1 MPHVMPKSA
10 ARRPYSLL
18 TGLARFIPALLA
30 FAAVVPAVHP
40 LALILLLAGNA
51 LLLTA
56 LCANLGFDMD
66 TRFARSIARR
76 GLTGF
81 ILLSLYSVFVAA
93 LIAAPAW
100 FLATEPSLLAMFGL
114 SIATLV
120 ALLSLWHVWPA
131 FVLPFIWD
139 DAYPE
144 EGQGS
149 WLFTAL
155 RRSFAFARHLLS
167 EHGAYFTHGLPASLS
182 LLVVIL
188 GALVLAGL
196 GDRMPLDNRL
206 LAIVGYALVLAP
218 LALLILVKRCAS
230 LLLADERAA
239 RRKSV
244 AADPLAAQ
252 PHPLPSLP
260 AGMGALELSAT
271 LFAAARTGQI
281 ELALAALHRGAN
293 PDTMPMPGDRDQRS
307 VLTHAVILPDLRLLR
322 ALIAK
327 GVDVN
332 RMHGGM
338 APLIAATRDSYQGR
352 PDAIMTLLANGA
364 DPRSA
369 DSEGNTALHL
379 AALCGEPIVAALLLD
394 AGADIN
400 AINRDA
406 LTPLGIASTNGNWT
420 LATFL
425 LEHGAQTEV
434 ERAQPA
440 LLLAATVT
448 DDDPTGVKLLL
459 KRRAKIDAQ
468 GLLSRTALMTA
479 ALAGHT
485 RIAEALLS
493 AGANASLVDQ
503 HGTSAL
509 MEAARCGAVA
519 IIHALGK
526 RKADADLID
535 ATGRTALMIAC
546 NSRLSSEDTVRA
558 LIALGADRN
567 IVGGDGKR
575 ALDYAAASGRW
586 HIVALLDPAYPLP
599 STLSTTPS
607 TNEAASASHLLD
619 ALRFAHWNVAD
630 EFRPMLR
637 DWPQSELA
645 ALYLGLLDAEHARAR
660 DWVARL
666 GLSPDA
672 RLAEGRT
679 LTEVLFA
686 GLPATHVAFLQHL
699 RRGAPVGGAA
709 LVARALNTAS
719 PDEDSAPIVAVVQE
733 LIDRGADCCG
743 QLAGEISALHLAA
756 ALGAGSVVEAL
767 LERGADPNVRDA
779 RGRMP
784 LHFALKASSAR
795 AVAVARALIRYGADP
810 ERASASGE
818 TALGLALARG
828 DRDLVYWLNWQRW
841 HLPRRP
847 IIAADLPAAAAGGDI
862 DGVEKLLAF
871 GLPVDAVDAQ
881 GASAL
886 IRAAGSGYAA
896 LVVRLLDAGA
906 NPELTAQS
914 GATCLSAAV
923 AARREAVVRT
933 LLQHKIDPDRRLPG
947 GGTAL
952 MIAAALGLPRL
963 AAPLLENGA
972 DPNASD
978 DRGNTAL
985 QAAAQFAF
993 GSRDT
998 ETACE
1003 LINLLLDAGADRS
1016 GCNQAGQDAL
1026 LLLLGA
1032 RADPGAPCE
1041 ARHLGVVAGVLL
1053 DRGAAVD
1060 TQDQRGVSALH
1071 ACAMHGL
1078 LGVARLLK
1086 SRNAPLELRDG
1097 LGRTAGEIAA
1107 LLGYVD
1113 VANELG
1119 VVRSPPP
1126 GVRQTLRKRVTE

>member
-18 TGLARFIPALLA
+18 TGIARFLPAFLV
-30 FAAVVPAVHP
+30 FGAVVPAVHP
-40 LALILLLAGNA
+40 LALILLLAGDA

-66 TRFARSIARR
+66 TRFARSVARR
-76 GLTGF
+76 GLTAF
-81 ILLSLYSVFVAA
+81 VLLSLYSVFVTA
-93 LIAAPAW
+93 LIAVPVW
-100 FLATEPSLLAMFGL
+100 FLATDPSLVAMCGL
-114 SIATLV
+114 SIAILIALV
-120 ALLSLWHVWPA
+120 AVRRVWPA

-167 EHGAYFTHGLPASLS
+167 EHGSYFTHGLPASLG
-182 LLVVIL
+182 LLAIVL
-188 GALVLAGL
+188 GALGLAGL
-196 GDRMPLDNRL
+196 GDRMLAENRL
-206 LAIVGYALVLAP
+206 IAIAVYALVLAP
-218 LALLILVKRCAS
+218 LALLIFVKRCSS
-230 LLLADERAA
+230 LLLADERAIS
-239 RRKSV
+239 RKSV
-244 AADPLAAQ
+244 RNDSVAVEAS
-252 PHPLPSLP
+252 PLPSLP
-260 AGMGALELSAT
+260 AGMGALELSTT
-271 LFAAARTGQI
+271 LLAAARTGQI

-322 ALIAK
+322 ALIGK

-338 APLIAATRDSYQGR
+338 AALIAATRDSYQGR

-369 DSEGNTALHL
+369 DSEGNTALHH
-379 AALCGEPIVAALLLD
+379 AALCGEPIVAALLID
-394 AGADIN
+394 AAADIN

-406 LTPLGIASTNGNWT
+406 MTPLGVACANGNWT

-425 LEHGAQTEV
+425 LERGAQTEV

-459 KRRAKIDAQ
+459 KRRAKVDAP

-479 ALAGHT
+479 ALAGHA

-493 AGANASLVDQ
+493 AGANASLIDQ

-509 MEAARCGAVA
+509 MEAARGGAVA

-526 RKADADLID
+526 RKANADLID

-558 LIALGADRN
+558 LMALGADRN
-567 IVGGDGKR
+567 IAGGDGKR

-586 HIVALLDPAYPLP
+586 HIVALLDPGYPLP
-599 STLSTTPS
+599 SSLAVAPS
-607 TNEAASASHLLD
+607 TNEVASATHLLD

-637 DWPQSELA
+637 DWPEAELA
-645 ALYLGLLDAEHARAR
+645 ALYLGLVDAEHARAR
-660 DWVARL
+660 DWVAHL

-686 GLPATHVAFLQHL
+686 GLPTTHVAFLQHL

-709 LVARALNTAS
+709 LVARALDTVAAGT
-719 PDEDSAPIVAVVQE
+719 DSAPIIAVVHE
-733 LIDRGADCCG
+733 LIERGADCCG
-743 QLAGEISALHLAA
+743 QLPGEISALHLAA
-756 ALGAGSVVEAL
+756 ALGANTVVERL

-841 HLPRRP
+841 RLPRRP
-847 IIAADLPAAAAGGDI
+847 IVPADLPGAAAGGDI
-862 DGVEKLLAF
+862 DAVEKLLAY
-871 GLPVDAVDAQ
+871 GLPIDSVDAQ

-906 NPELTAQS
+906 NPKLPAQS

-923 AARREAVVRT
+923 AARRESVVRT
-933 LLQHKIDPDRRLPG
+933 LLQHAIDPDQRLPG

-972 DPNASD
+972 DPNAAD
-978 DRGNTAL
+978 ERGNTAL

-998 ETACE
+998 EAACE
-1003 LINLLLDAGADRS
+1003 LFTLLLDAGADRS
-1016 GCNQAGQDAL
+1016 ACNQTGQDAL

-1041 ARHLGVVAGVLL
+1041 ARHLGEVAKVLL

-1086 SRNAPLELRDG
+1086 SRNAPLDLHDG

-1107 LLGYVD
+1107 LLGYTD

-1119 VVRSPPP
+1119 VVRPPPP
-1126 GVRQTLRKRVTE
+1126 GVRQTLRKRAVE